1 MPTYIRVKDL
11 PNSASSLNADDFIM
25 LSGSIAGA
33 RKIQKSDFLSTVADE
48 FNAAPS
54 TYKLA
59 TLDAS
64 NKVDSSQWPASAFS
78 YQGTWAASSNTPTLA
93 NGSGTAG
100 YTYYASDSGSVN
112 FGAGAISFT
121 AGDAVVYDGSIW
133 QKVPDVANILDG
145 KGTVDEGKTT
155 LQIPDV
161 GTAAN
166 EVSLNGMLNS
176 GAWLD
181 FDAFYETG
189 TWTPTVSFGGASV
202 GLSTSSS
209 YGHYLK
215 VGSLC
220 YAYGRM
226 VLTSK
231 GTSEGNAELSLPLTA
246 ASREDGYQG
255 GMIVEA
261 ANLASLTSTPSLR
274 INNNVATGTLK
285 HWSSTG
291 TANLTHANFTGTTI
305 ISYAATYQIA

>member
-25 LSGSIAGA
+25 LSGSIGGA
-33 RKIQKSDFLSTVADE
+33 RKIEKSDFLSTVADE

-112 FGAGAISFT
+112 FGAGSISFT

-155 LQIPDV
+155 LEIPNV

-166 EVSLNGMLNS
+166 EVPLCGMLNS

-189 TWTPTVSFGGASV
+189 TWTPTLSFSGG
-202 GLSTSSS
+202 ST
-209 YGHYLK
+209 GIAL
-215 VGSLC
+215 
-220 YAYGRM
+220 
-226 VLTSK
+226 
-231 GTSEGNAELSLPLTA
+231 TSEGIYTRLGNTVCLRGVITLTDKGSDSGTARIGGLPHSTA
-246 ASREDGYQG
+246 NTSTSYQTAPVMIFDAS
-255 GMIVEA
+255 
-261 ANLASLTSTPSLR
+261 SLTSA
-274 INNNVATGTLK
+274 VTGLFEDNQPNIILYQT
-285 HWSSTG
+285 SASGGAAVT
-291 TANLTHANFTGTTI
+291 NANFTNTTSI
-305 ISYAATYQIA
+305 RFSGTYQIA